1 MNNDGERKRLYTP
14 KNRNKITTVHSV
26 TKCRMHSLITI
37 LIVQVRDK

>member
-1 MNNDGERKRLYTP
+1 MMVKGKDFYT

-26 TKCRMHSLITI
+26 TKCRMPSLITI